1 MSFRSPSRPIVLAS
15 ASPRRREMLERIGMV
30 IEVRPADVD
39 ETPRAGEAPL
49 DYVRRVARDKAEA
62 IASDAPVLAADT
74 IVEID
79 GEILGKAA
87 DDDEARAML
96 AKLRGR
102 THRVTTAFALRAGG
116 AVRVETVTSE
126 VVMADFGDDDL
137 EDYVAC
143 GEWRGKAGAYAVQGI
158 AAALVAEV
166 RGSITN
172 VIGLPLYEVVSA
184 LEAAGITPAFT
195 AGKPA

>member
-1 MSFRSPSRPIVLAS
+1 
-15 ASPRRREMLERIGMV
+15 MLERIGMA

-49 DYVRRVARDKAEA
+49 EYVQRVARAKAQA
-62 IASDAPVLAADT
+62 IAGDAPVLAADT

-87 DDDEARAML
+87 DDAEARAML

-102 THRVTTAFALRAGG
+102 THRVTTAFALRAGD
-116 AVRVETVTSE
+116 VIRVETVTSE

-172 VIGLPLYEVVSA
+172 VIGLPLFEVVSA